1 MYIVTYGAFDTIRYD
16 YPEYDYMY
24 AYTTLRPTVASSPS
38 MLDEVTKFVSSGRYN
53 LAPKYYPR
61 KRNIFI

>member
-1 MYIVTYGAFDTIRYD
+1 MHVVAYGTFFKNRYD

-24 AYTTLRPTVASSPS
+24 AYTTLRPTVAPSPS

-53 LAPKYYPR
+53 LTPNVILVLY
-61 KRNIFI
+61 N